1 MKKILIYL
9 FVIFCIQG
17 TAQKAFSQDNAV
29 TTDSLCTQSQSSINN
44 FMKDYFKY
52 TNEHNVP
59 EITRLYADNYVS
71 GDGLKKD
78 AVVKLIKD
86 AWTNYPNIKID
97 TVIKSIRISDQYA
110 TVETYDKSYGSSANK
125 SDITGD
131 IGNLE
136 SESYN
141 VIYLQKFGK
150 GWKIISDKTTYEKTI
165 IKFGTAKPLKVS
177 LTAPE
182 QVLSGENYTASLETE
197 LPSGM
202 IALGSI
208 TREPIV
214 YPETKPTEVYRQ
226 ITNDGSLERFLKAN
240 ATNNNEFATASVG
253 YTEVSEDIF
262 ANPEV
267 KLTGMAI
274 ILTRVNVIPAST
286 FVPQNDK
293 LKVEPDLET
302 IDKLP
307 ENTDKKDLN
316 E

>member
-17 TAQKAFSQDNAV
+17 TVQTAFSQDNTA
-29 TTDSLCTQSQSSINN
+29 TAGNLCTQSQSSINN

-59 EITRLYADNYVS
+59 EITKLYADNYVS

-78 AVVKLIKD
+78 DVIKLIKA
-86 AWTNYPNIKID
+86 AWANYPSITVD
-97 TVIKSIRISDQYA
+97 TVIKSIRVSDQYA
-110 TVETYDKSYGSSANK
+110 AVETYDKSQGISANK
-125 SDITGD
+125 SEITD
-131 IGNLE
+131 DTGNLE

-141 VIYLQKFGK
+141 IIYLQKFGK
-150 GWKIISDKTTYEKTI
+150 GWRIISDKTTYEKTV
-165 IKFGTAKPLKVS
+165 IKFGTAKPLKVF

-197 LPSGM
+197 LPNGM

-214 YPETKPTEVYRQ
+214 YPETKPAEVYRQ

-240 ATNNNEFATASVG
+240 TTNNNEFATASVG

-274 ILTRVNVIPAST
+274 VLTRVNVIPTST
-286 FVPQNDK
+286 FVQQNDK
-293 LKVEPDLET
+293 LKVESDLET
-302 IDKLP
+302 IDRLP
-307 ENTDKKDLN
+307 DNTDKKDLN
-316 E
+316 D